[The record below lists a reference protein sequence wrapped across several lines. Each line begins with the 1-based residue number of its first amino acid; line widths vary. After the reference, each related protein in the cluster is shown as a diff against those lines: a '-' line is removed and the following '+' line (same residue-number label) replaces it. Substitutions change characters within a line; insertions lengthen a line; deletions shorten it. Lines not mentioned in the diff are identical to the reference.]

1 MEKNTEII
9 RKKILFR
16 SWHRG
21 TKEMDLIL
29 GTYADNNLSNMS
41 YDELMHF
48 QSFLNLS
55 DPDLYK
61 WLISEE
67 KNFPEE
73 FKDLIYVRSIAT
85 RKSSGSAPLIVSDM
99 VDFLIAVGWERV
111 IIETVGSGQSE
122 VRCAA
127 ISDRIVVVEGPARGD
142 GVQAEKACLLYTSD
156 AADE

>member
-21 TKEMDLIL
+21 TKEMDLVL
-29 GTYADNNLSNMS
+29 GTYADSNLSSMS

-67 KNFPEE
+67 KAFPEE
-73 FKDLIYVRSIAT
+73 FRDLIE
-85 RKSSGSAPLIVSDM
+85 D
-99 VDFLIAVGWERV
+99 
-111 IIETVGSGQSE
+111 IILKTNS
-122 VRCAA
+122 
-127 ISDRIVVVEGPARGD
+127 
-142 GVQAEKACLLYTSD
+142 
-156 AADE
+156 

>member
-41 YDELMHF
+41 YEELMHF

-67 KNFPEE
+67 KNFP
-73 FKDLIYVRSIAT
+73 I
-85 RKSSGSAPLIVSDM
+85 
-99 VDFLIAVGWERV
+99 
-111 IIETVGSGQSE
+111 
-122 VRCAA
+122 
-127 ISDRIVVVEGPARGD
+127 
-142 GVQAEKACLLYTSD
+142 
-156 AADE
+156 

>member
-21 TKEMDLIL
+21 TKEMDLVL

-41 YDELMHF
+41 YDELVHF

-67 KNFPEE
+67 KAFPEE
-73 FKDLIYVRSIAT
+73 FRDLIE
-85 RKSSGSAPLIVSDM
+85 D
-99 VDFLIAVGWERV
+99 
-111 IIETVGSGQSE
+111 IILKTNS
-122 VRCAA
+122 
-127 ISDRIVVVEGPARGD
+127 
-142 GVQAEKACLLYTSD
+142 
-156 AADE
+156 

>member
-21 TKEMDLIL
+21 TKEMDLVL
-29 GTYADNNLSNMS
+29 GTYADNNLSSMS

-67 KNFPEE
+67 KAFPEE
-73 FKDLIYVRSIAT
+73 FRDLIE
-85 RKSSGSAPLIVSDM
+85 D
-99 VDFLIAVGWERV
+99 
-111 IIETVGSGQSE
+111 IILKTNS
-122 VRCAA
+122 
-127 ISDRIVVVEGPARGD
+127 
-142 GVQAEKACLLYTSD
+142 
-156 AADE
+156 

>member
-67 KNFPEE
+67 KNYSEE
-73 FKDLIYVRSIAT
+73 YKDLIE
-85 RKSSGSAPLIVSDM
+85 D
-99 VDFLIAVGWERV
+99 
-111 IIETVGSGQSE
+111 IILQTNS
-122 VRCAA
+122 
-127 ISDRIVVVEGPARGD
+127 
-142 GVQAEKACLLYTSD
+142 
-156 AADE
+156 

>member
-21 TKEMDLIL
+21 TKEMDLVL

-48 QSFLNLS
+48 QSFLNLT

-67 KNFPEE
+67 KAFPEE
-73 FKDLIYVRSIAT
+73 FRDLIE
-85 RKSSGSAPLIVSDM
+85 D
-99 VDFLIAVGWERV
+99 
-111 IIETVGSGQSE
+111 IIIKTNS
-122 VRCAA
+122 
-127 ISDRIVVVEGPARGD
+127 
-142 GVQAEKACLLYTSD
+142 
-156 AADE
+156 

>member
-29 GTYADNNLSNMS
+29 GTYADNNLSSMNN
-41 YDELMHF
+41 DDLMHF
-48 QSFLNLS
+48 QNFLNLS

-67 KNFPEE
+67 KGFPDE
-73 FKDLIYVRSIAT
+73 FKDLIE
-85 RKSSGSAPLIVSDM
+85 D
-99 VDFLIAVGWERV
+99 
-111 IIETVGSGQSE
+111 IIKETNS
-122 VRCAA
+122 
-127 ISDRIVVVEGPARGD
+127 
-142 GVQAEKACLLYTSD
+142 
-156 AADE
+156 

>member
-1 MEKNTEII
+1 MKKNTEII

-21 TKEMDLIL
+21 TKEMDLVL
-29 GTYADNNLSNMS
+29 GTYADNNLSSMS

-67 KNFPEE
+67 KAFPEE
-73 FKDLIYVRSIAT
+73 FRDLIE
-85 RKSSGSAPLIVSDM
+85 D
-99 VDFLIAVGWERV
+99 
-111 IIETVGSGQSE
+111 IILKTNS
-122 VRCAA
+122 
-127 ISDRIVVVEGPARGD
+127 
-142 GVQAEKACLLYTSD
+142 
-156 AADE
+156 

>member
-29 GTYADNNLSNMS
+29 GTYADNNLSSMS

-67 KNFPEE
+67 KAFPEE
-73 FKDLIYVRSIAT
+73 FRDLIE
-85 RKSSGSAPLIVSDM
+85 D
-99 VDFLIAVGWERV
+99 
-111 IIETVGSGQSE
+111 IILKTNS
-122 VRCAA
+122 
-127 ISDRIVVVEGPARGD
+127 
-142 GVQAEKACLLYTSD
+142 
-156 AADE
+156 

>member
-1 MEKNTEII
+1 MKKNTEII

-21 TKEMDLIL
+21 TKEMDLVL

-67 KNFPEE
+67 KAFPEE
-73 FKDLIYVRSIAT
+73 FRDLIE
-85 RKSSGSAPLIVSDM
+85 D
-99 VDFLIAVGWERV
+99 
-111 IIETVGSGQSE
+111 IILKTNS
-122 VRCAA
+122 
-127 ISDRIVVVEGPARGD
+127 
-142 GVQAEKACLLYTSD
+142 
-156 AADE
+156 

>member
-67 KNFPEE
+67 KAFPEE
-73 FKDLIYVRSIAT
+73 FRDLIE
-85 RKSSGSAPLIVSDM
+85 D
-99 VDFLIAVGWERV
+99 
-111 IIETVGSGQSE
+111 IILKTNS
-122 VRCAA
+122 
-127 ISDRIVVVEGPARGD
+127 
-142 GVQAEKACLLYTSD
+142 
-156 AADE
+156 

>member
-48 QSFLNLS
+48 QSFLNLT

-73 FKDLIYVRSIAT
+73 YKDLIE
-85 RKSSGSAPLIVSDM
+85 D
-99 VDFLIAVGWERV
+99 
-111 IIETVGSGQSE
+111 IILQTNS
-122 VRCAA
+122 
-127 ISDRIVVVEGPARGD
+127 
-142 GVQAEKACLLYTSD
+142 
-156 AADE
+156 

>member
-21 TKEMDLIL
+21 TKEMDLVL

-41 YDELMHF
+41 YDELLHF
-48 QSFLNLS
+48 QTFLNLS

-67 KNFPEE
+67 KAFPEE
-73 FKDLIYVRSIAT
+73 FRDLIE
-85 RKSSGSAPLIVSDM
+85 D
-99 VDFLIAVGWERV
+99 
-111 IIETVGSGQSE
+111 IILKTNS
-122 VRCAA
+122 
-127 ISDRIVVVEGPARGD
+127 
-142 GVQAEKACLLYTSD
+142 
-156 AADE
+156 

>member
-29 GTYADNNLSNMS
+29 GTYADNNLSLMS
-41 YDELMHF
+41 NDDLMHF
-48 QSFLNLS
+48 QNFLNLS

-67 KNFPEE
+67 KGFPDE
-73 FKDLIYVRSIAT
+73 FKGLIE
-85 RKSSGSAPLIVSDM
+85 D
-99 VDFLIAVGWERV
+99 
-111 IIETVGSGQSE
+111 IIKETNS
-122 VRCAA
+122 
-127 ISDRIVVVEGPARGD
+127 
-142 GVQAEKACLLYTSD
+142 
-156 AADE
+156 

>member
-21 TKEMDLIL
+21 TKEMDIVL

-67 KNFPEE
+67 KAFPEE
-73 FKDLIYVRSIAT
+73 FRDLIE
-85 RKSSGSAPLIVSDM
+85 D
-99 VDFLIAVGWERV
+99 
-111 IIETVGSGQSE
+111 IILKTNS
-122 VRCAA
+122 
-127 ISDRIVVVEGPARGD
+127 
-142 GVQAEKACLLYTSD
+142 
-156 AADE
+156 

>member
-29 GTYADNNLSNMS
+29 GTYADNNLSLMS
-41 YDELMHF
+41 NDDLMHF
-48 QSFLNLS
+48 QNFLNLS

-67 KNFPEE
+67 KGFPDE
-73 FKDLIYVRSIAT
+73 FKDLIE
-85 RKSSGSAPLIVSDM
+85 D
-99 VDFLIAVGWERV
+99 
-111 IIETVGSGQSE
+111 IIKETNS
-122 VRCAA
+122 
-127 ISDRIVVVEGPARGD
+127 
-142 GVQAEKACLLYTSD
+142 
-156 AADE
+156 

>member
-21 TKEMDLIL
+21 TKEMDLVL
-29 GTYADNNLSNMS
+29 GTYADNNLSSMS

-67 KNFPEE
+67 KAFPEE
-73 FKDLIYVRSIAT
+73 FRDLIE
-85 RKSSGSAPLIVSDM
+85 D
-99 VDFLIAVGWERV
+99 
-111 IIETVGSGQSE
+111 IIIKTNS
-122 VRCAA
+122 
-127 ISDRIVVVEGPARGD
+127 
-142 GVQAEKACLLYTSD
+142 
-156 AADE
+156 

>member
-29 GTYADNNLSNMS
+29 GTYADNNLSLMS
-41 YDELMHF
+41 NDDLMHF
-48 QSFLNLS
+48 QNFLNLS

-67 KNFPEE
+67 IGFPDE
-73 FKDLIYVRSIAT
+73 FKDLIE
-85 RKSSGSAPLIVSDM
+85 D
-99 VDFLIAVGWERV
+99 
-111 IIETVGSGQSE
+111 IIKETNS
-122 VRCAA
+122 
-127 ISDRIVVVEGPARGD
+127 
-142 GVQAEKACLLYTSD
+142 
-156 AADE
+156 

>member
-29 GTYADNNLSNMS
+29 GTYADNNLALMSN
-41 YDELMHF
+41 DDLMHF
-48 QSFLNLS
+48 QNFLNLS

-67 KNFPEE
+67 KGFPDE
-73 FKDLIYVRSIAT
+73 FKDLIE
-85 RKSSGSAPLIVSDM
+85 D
-99 VDFLIAVGWERV
+99 
-111 IIETVGSGQSE
+111 IIKETNS
-122 VRCAA
+122 
-127 ISDRIVVVEGPARGD
+127 
-142 GVQAEKACLLYTSD
+142 
-156 AADE
+156 

>member
-21 TKEMDLIL
+21 TKEMDLVL

-67 KNFPEE
+67 KAFPEE
-73 FKDLIYVRSIAT
+73 FRDLIE
-85 RKSSGSAPLIVSDM
+85 D
-99 VDFLIAVGWERV
+99 
-111 IIETVGSGQSE
+111 IILKTNS
-122 VRCAA
+122 
-127 ISDRIVVVEGPARGD
+127 
-142 GVQAEKACLLYTSD
+142 
-156 AADE
+156 